1 MASFDD
7 SITSI
12 QDLLGNHASAND
24 TVVGRLYNSR
34 HRNLLES
41 HEWSR
46 KKGEI
51 IIALVAEE
59 STGTF
64 SVINGSSSV
73 TGTSTSL
80 SSADVGKYIRFSS
93 DSGLYVVKAEADP
106 VLTLGDFNGTTI
118 EYQGT
123 TDTTATYVLWKRW
136 YSLGSGIE
144 SIISVF
150 HQAKIH
156 ERDLEFLDVLDPTR
170 QSTGDTPLYFARGP
184 RDQSG
189 TNDLVQI
196 EFWPRASSAIAVTV
210 GIVKGHTDLSG
221 TSNPIVPSGIVEW
234 GAAVDG
240 CYFLFSKTKEN
251 KWLQLAGTYNGE
263 LAKTKEDEIALDN
276 KKFGLSQA
284 VKDVGGGVGLAH
296 TDFGITHD
304 TTFGH

>member
-1 MASFDD
+1 MSDFNT
-7 SITSI
+7 SITRI
-12 QDLLGNHASAND
+12 QDLLGNHKSADD

-51 IIALVAEE
+51 ILALVAEE

-64 SVINGSSSV
+64 SITNGSSSV

-106 VLTLGDFNGTTI
+106 VLTLGDFNESTV
-118 EYQGT
+118 EYQGD
-123 TDTTATYVLWKRW
+123 TDTEASYVLWKRW
-136 YSLGSGIE
+136 YSLGTAIE
-144 SIISVF
+144 SIVSVF
-150 HQAKIH
+150 HTNKIH
-156 ERDLEFLDVLDPTR
+156 ERDLEFLDGLDPRR
-170 QSTGDTPLYFARGP
+170 QSTGDTPIYFARGP

-196 EFWPRASSAIAVTV
+196 EFWPRASSTIAVTV
-210 GIVKGHTDLSG
+210 GILKGHTDLSS
-221 TSNPIVPSGIVEW
+221 TSHPIVPSGIVEW

-263 LAKTKEDEIALDN
+263 LAKTKEEEIRLDN
-276 KKFGLSQA
+276 KKFGLSQSI
-284 VKDVGGGVGLAH
+284 KDVGGGHGLAGG
-296 TDFGITHD
+296 DF
-304 TTFGH
+304 